1 MSFAPVDL
9 EALVMWCLSSFLALI
24 LFLPSLLR
32 GSLSS
37 ERRDFVET
45 SHLVFQGVPYSE

>member
-24 LFLPSLLR
+24 LFLPSLLE
-32 GSLSS
+32 GLP
-37 ERRDFVET
+37 ERKDFVET
-45 SHLVFQGVPYSE
+45 SCLVFQGVPYSE